1 MRTSKLLCTV
11 ACLAFLAA
19 GVSCNKEA
27 PGAAGKIAGNDGKLC
42 TVTFSLNNLPTTKAV
57 TTGSN
62 NDSAVNRIDIF
73 EYDGS
78 EVVTLHYTLTAEEL
92 AAKSFQ
98 LKCPYGATRG
108 YLIFANLPTALHAK
122 IEAMSLYNLQRQR
135 FRWEDVFDGTYFPMV
150 GFKYVG
156 YYSDQ
161 EVSVDLYRYM
171 YRVDVGDIVVNF
183 DDESWMSK
191 DVFVKNILLANVSNT
206 GYLAKFNSF
215 SYFATD
221 NLTPIFGGTLNI
233 SNETPIFGNLNAG
246 YAGFENSYY
255 SSTVSCFLPGGS
267 LTNTTNA
274 PTLANVNY
282 RKQQRVLNIDVTGA
296 LLTAT
301 VQSYNNDSGE
311 GRVCSSTNPSQS
323 HTLAVNKS
331 FYAWMGCCSAGQYPL
346 LCIYDNQNSYP
357 KLVVE
362 LSVDGV
368 SYYYPIQMYYPQPNT
383 VYSIDQI
390 TIKSAGSDYSNFYEK
405 KIALEMD
412 ITVQDWTE
420 VTFNNINA
428 GFTDETQTGIYN

>member
-1 MRTSKLLCTV
+1 MRTSKLLRTV
-11 ACLAFLAA
+11 ACLAFLAS

-27 PGAAGKIAGNDGKLC
+27 PGAAGEIAGNDGKLC
-42 TVTFSLNNLPTTKAV
+42 TVTFSLNNLPNTKAV

-73 EYDGS
+73 EYDQS
-78 EVVTLHYTLTAEEL
+78 DVVSLHYTLTAEEL

-98 LKCPYGATRG
+98 LKCSYGAVRG
-108 YLIFANLPTALHAK
+108 YLFFANLPTSLHAK
-122 IEAMSLYNLQRQR
+122 IESMSLYNMQNQR
-135 FRWEDVFDGTYFPMV
+135 FRWEDLFDGTYLPMV
-150 GFKYVG
+150 GFKCITYNA
-156 YYSDQ
+156 DQ
-161 EVSVDLYRYM
+161 EVSIDLQRYM

-191 DVFVKNILLANVSNT
+191 DVFVKNILLTNVPNSA
-206 GYLAKFNSF
+206 YLAKFNSY

-221 NLTPIFGGTLNI
+221 DLTPIFGNTLTI
-233 SNETPIFGNLNAG
+233 SEEKPIFGNLNAG
-246 YAGFENSYY
+246 YAGFESSYY
-255 SSTVSCFLPGGS
+255 YGNVSCFLPGGS
-267 LTNTTNA
+267 LNNSTNV
-274 PTLANVNY
+274 PGLVNLNY
-282 RKQQRVLNIDVTGA
+282 KKQQRVLNIDATGT

-301 VQSYNNDSGE
+301 VQSYNNNSGE

-331 FYAWMGCCSAGQYPL
+331 FYAWLGCVNNGQYPL
-346 LCIYDNQNSYP
+346 LCIYNNQNYYP

-383 VYSIDQI
+383 VYSIDRI
-390 TIKSAGSDYSNFYEK
+390 TIKSAGSEYSNFYEK
-405 KIALEMD
+405 KVAVEMD
-412 ITVQDWTE
+412 LTVQDWTE
-420 VTFNNINA
+420 VTFNNINV